1 MNYAIMTAV
10 IAAGVSLAIAILAA
24 IIQTRNNYLQAVT
37 AERSKWI
44 DKLRMNIAAL
54 SGMIRTLSYKNL
66 TGTISFNSQEYI
78 SSLDEINKVVALIR
92 LQLNPDGTVD
102 QNILSLLDRLP
113 YLSESA
119 QRHPLLRRGDDL
131 LIAHSQWLLKDEW
144 EKVKRE
150 ADIFGRFRARE
161 EIEYRDAKYVDFSR
175 RNDIAA
181 FLKSR

>member
-1 MNYAIMTAV
+1 
-10 IAAGVSLAIAILAA
+10 
-24 IIQTRNNYLQAVT
+24 
-37 AERSKWI
+37 
-44 DKLRMNIAAL
+44 
-54 SGMIRTLSYKNL
+54 
-66 TGTISFNSQEYI
+66 
-78 SSLDEINKVVALIR
+78 
-92 LQLNPDGTVD
+92 
-102 QNILSLLDRLP
+102 LSLLDRLP